1 MKWNTTEHEI
11 GHECEGSPAGGGIA
25 ASDDRGEE
33 EDEASGDRGGEFI
46 LSISF

>member
-1 MKWNTTEHEI
+1 MKRNTTEHAI

-25 ASDDRGEE
+25 AGGDREE